1 MSGVLQFKLINIGR
15 CFQKNAALLNTLRSS
30 IRRSHSFHERYLGQM
45 RKTIKPLINHK
56 TLFGSTTIGVG
67 LVGFGYFNKMNL
79 FSDHHNLKE
88 YFNNFI
94 KLLMENFFR
103 TAKCESEKKNKRRTE
118 DYEKT
123 TNKSASS
130 GEEIFDW
137 KEFFRLIYT
146 EKYYFILAVVVS
158 LFV

>member
-45 RKTIKPLINHK
+45 RNTIKPLINHK

-94 KLLMENFFR
+94 KLLMEDFFR
-103 TAKCESEKKNKRRTE
+103 TAKCESEKKINDELRITKRLRTNQLPVVRKYSTGRSFL
-118 DYEKT
+118 DLST
-123 TNKSASS
+123 QKS
-130 GEEIFDW
+130 
-137 KEFFRLIYT
+137 T
-146 EKYYFILAVVVS
+146 ILYWQ
-158 LFV
+158 LL